1 MHVVVKLGMVLTSP
15 LAIFALRH
23 RMLPSSFASHC
34 WSRSDA
40 LGAWVRLNPMPG
52 GVGVHEQA
60 SAFMLYLIHAWS

>member
-1 MHVVVKLGMVLTSP
+1 MHVVVKPCMELTAP
-15 LAIFALRH
+15 LHNFALTH

-34 WSRSDA
+34 WRRCDA

-60 SAFMLYLIHAWS
+60 SACM